1 MKANIPANS
10 PPRRSRWH
18 CLPYLGLA
26 IALHAAVLAWPV
38 AWSPHSPVPP
48 PIAELAVVLQ
58 SPPHPAAAM
67 APAHAAPPTR
77 TAVHPP
83 HPVPTPP
90 RQPTLVATP
99 SPQTPPVATAAAPPL
114 PEVPTGGSA
123 TSASHAHGSAHTP
136 PRFDAAYLHNPA
148 PAYPSASRRLG
159 EEGKVLLRV
168 RVSPEGRSVAVDIE
182 KSSNF
187 ERLDEAAR
195 NAVQRWRFVPARHG
209 DESVEGVVIVP
220 IAFRL
225 DG

>member
-1 MKANIPANS
+1 M
-10 PPRRSRWH
+10 
-18 CLPYLGLA
+18 
-26 IALHAAVLAWPV
+26 
-38 AWSPHSPVPP
+38 
-48 PIAELAVVLQ
+48 
-58 SPPHPAAAM
+58 
-67 APAHAAPPTR
+67 
-77 TAVHPP
+77 
-83 HPVPTPP
+83 
-90 RQPTLVATP
+90 
-99 SPQTPPVATAAAPPL
+99 
-114 PEVPTGGSA
+114 PEVPTATGGST
-123 TSASHAHGSAHTP
+123 TSASQAHGSAHTP